1 MSVNWVDAAILL
13 TFFWFGFTGLAA
25 GLLRTGVTLLS
36 FLIGIVLAGLFYQRL
51 AGDIRLII
59 SNEAL
64 VRIVSLLA
72 IWLAT
77 ALAGQLL
84 AVMLK
89 QAASLF
95 FFGPLDG
102 VGGLVLGL
110 AKAFILVELVLIAA
124 VLFRGQ
130 SAFLE
135 DALSH
140 SVLVPFF
147 LRDYNVLLRLL
158 PNEFRD
164 AAAQFVGGL
173 R

>member
-25 GLLRTGVTLLS
+25 GLLRTGITLLS
-36 FLIGIVLAGLFYQRL
+36 FLLGIVLAGLFYQRL
-51 AGDIRLII
+51 ASDIRVII

-64 VRIVSLLA
+64 VRVISLLA

-84 AVMLK
+84 AVVLK
-89 QAASLF
+89 HAASLF

-102 VGGLVLGL
+102 IGGLVLGL
-110 AKAFILVELVLIAA
+110 AKAFILVELILIAA
-124 VLFRGQ
+124 VAFRTQ
-130 SAFLE
+130 SSFPA

-140 SVLVPFF
+140 SVLAPVF
-147 LRDYNVLLRLL
+147 LRNFDFLLRLM
-158 PNEFRD
+158 PGEFRD

-173 R
+173 H

>member
-13 TFFWFGFTGLAA
+13 VFFWFGFTGLVA
-25 GLLRTGVTLLS
+25 GLLRTGITLLS
-36 FLIGIVLAGLFYQRL
+36 FLIGIILAGLFYQRL
-51 AGDIRLII
+51 ASDLRLII
-59 SNEAL
+59 PNEAL
-64 VRIVSLLA
+64 VRVISLLA

-84 AVMLK
+84 AAMLK

-102 VGGLVLGL
+102 LGGLMLGL

-124 VLFRGQ
+124 VAFRGQ
-130 SAFLE
+130 SQFVAS
-135 DALSH
+135 ALSH
-140 SVLVPFF
+140 SVLVPLF
-147 LRDYNVLLRLL
+147 LRDLNVLVPIL
-158 PNEFRD
+158 PGEFRD
-164 AAAQFVGGL
+164 AVTQFLGTL

>member
-25 GLLRTGVTLLS
+25 GLLRTGITLLS
-36 FLIGIVLAGLFYQRL
+36 FLIGIILAGLFYARL
-51 AGDIRLII
+51 AGDLRLII

-64 VRIVSLLA
+64 VRVISLLA

-84 AVMLK
+84 AAMLK
-89 QAASLF
+89 QAAALF

-102 VGGLVLGL
+102 LGGLLLGL

-124 VLFRGQ
+124 VAFRGQ
-130 SAFLE
+130 SQFIAS
-135 DALSH
+135 ALSH
-140 SVLVPFF
+140 SELVPVF
-147 LRDYNVLLRLL
+147 LRDINVLTRML
-158 PNEFRD
+158 PAELRD
-164 AAAQFVGGL
+164 AVTQFTGAL